1 MTRGSGA
8 VSGSGIKWDHS
19 SFTPVVKM
27 CRLWLEGAWANL
39 VATAVLLSF
48 AKGASAQD
56 PLWD

>member
-1 MTRGSGA
+1 MTRGRGA
-8 VSGSGIKWDHS
+8 VSGSGIKWDYS

-27 CRLWLEGAWANL
+27 YRLWLEGDWANL
-39 VATAVLLSF
+39 VATAVLLSV